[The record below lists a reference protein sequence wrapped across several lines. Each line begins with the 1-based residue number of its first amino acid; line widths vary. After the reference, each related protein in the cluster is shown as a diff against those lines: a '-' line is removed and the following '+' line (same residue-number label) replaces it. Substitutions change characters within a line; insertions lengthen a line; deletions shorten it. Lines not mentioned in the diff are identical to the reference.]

1 MSGGQRQRVMIA
13 IAIACAPKL
22 LIADEPTTALD
33 VTIQAQIIDLLRDL
47 QDRLGMSVI
56 LISHDLGVIA
66 EFAQRVMVM
75 YAGRVVEL
83 APVAQLYSRP
93 LHPYTELLLAAIPPI
108 DADVHRLPT
117 IAGTIPD
124 PEETIGGCRFHVRC
138 PYALADCSVVPPDLL
153 PAAGNRLSRC
163 PPRLNA

>member
-1 MSGGQRQRVMIA
+1 
-13 IAIACAPKL
+13 
-22 LIADEPTTALD
+22 
-33 VTIQAQIIDLLRDL
+33 
-47 QDRLGMSVI
+47 MSVI

-83 APVAQLYSRP
+83 APVEPLFAHP

-124 PEETIGGCRFHVRC
+124 PEETHRRLPLPC
-138 PYALADCSVVPPDLL
+138 ALPLRARRLRHR
-153 PAAGNRLSRC
+153 AAAR
-163 PPRLNA
+163 